1 MAVQWSGELMYALH
15 ALSRG
20 HDFQR
25 VLREVM
31 RRYAVDEAEALE
43 VVSTAKQAIDAAR
56 RMKGAK
62 SLDDV
67 RAAIAAAPRV
77 AGITP
82 GLRVEFAYKLWPKR
96 TDRTFGWRRDVVDVF
111 DEDKQAL
118 RLLVEMMEEIL
129 RRHGVE

>member
-1 MAVQWSGELMYALH
+1 MAVRWSGELMYALH

-31 RRYAVDEAEALE
+31 RRYAIDEAEALE
-43 VVSTAKQAIDAAR
+43 IVSTAKQAIEAAR

-77 AGITP
+77 AGVTP
-82 GLRVEFAYKLWPKR
+82 KLRAEFAYKLWPKR

-118 RLLVEMMEEIL
+118 RLLIEMMEEIL

>member
-1 MAVQWSGELMYALH
+1 MAVRWSGELMYALH

-20 HDFQR
+20 HDFQH

-31 RRYAVDEAEALE
+31 RRYAIDEAEALE
-43 VVSTAKQAIDAAR
+43 VVSTAKQAIEAAG

-67 RAAIAAAPRV
+67 RAAIASAPVV

-82 GLRVEFAYKLWPKR
+82 GLRVEFAYKLWPNQ

-118 RLLVEMMEEIL
+118 RLLIEMMEEIL
-129 RRHGVE
+129 RRHGME